1 MKKIR
6 SFITGR
12 RYIQGIKR
20 KLFLSTILAFIFI
33 LTIAFFSIAT
43 AGQPGEDSQ
52 IQLTEGERDWLSA
65 HPVIRIAPDPY
76 FPPIEYFDKNGNYT
90 GIAADYIAIL
100 EEKLGIKFKVV
111 RCKSWNEVLE
121 KARTRRADV
130 LPAAAQTPERSQY
143 VLFCDPHIIL
153 PGVIITRK
161 KAEGTMDMEKI
172 RGMKVSVVKSY
183 VWQEFIQADYPD
195 IDLDLV
201 PDLQSGLRKVSLGG
215 SDALVATL
223 PVAIYYIEREGITN
237 LRVAGETGYFTRL
250 SFASR
255 KDWPEFN
262 SIVRKALNQISSDEK
277 KAILNKWVHLGQES
291 FFKSSKFLGILLT
304 SLLQVIFVLMLIL
317 IWRYYQKKFLQLYP
331 EEKAA
336 SLNIVFF
343 VAAMFILLG
352 VVVWLN
358 ELLDIPCIILGVSK
372 TSINYGEAFFET
384 VLVYLLGVATVFF
397 LVRNLNARKRIEESL
412 RKSETRYRLLAEN
425 VADVIWTVDMDLR
438 FDYISPSVFGLMGYT
453 PEEFMDMTLDGYMTS
468 ASLELCYKAFEEE
481 LALEASGRADPD
493 RTRVLELEHICK
505 NGSIVWVEMN
515 MSPLRDA
522 DGRWTRILGVTRDIT
537 DRRRAKEQIN
547 QSLKEKEILLRE
559 LHHRV
564 NNNMQMILSMLSMQS
579 QKISDEKTLN
589 VLKALEGRIRSVS
602 IIHEKIYRSKDIST
616 INFREYI
623 DSLASYLYQ
632 THRVN
637 SNLIK
642 FTPNVDDI
650 LFEMETSIPLGIIV
664 RELLSNALTHA
675 FPEGEKGEISVD
687 LHSDETTGRY
697 TLIIS
702 DNGAGIPEDM
712 NIRDTETIGL
722 QLVNDLSNQIGGTIE
737 LDRSRGTLF
746 KIIFT
751 KQEYRKRI

>member
-1 MKKIR
+1 MQKIK
-6 SFITGR
+6 SFITDR
-12 RYIQGIKR
+12 QHIQGIKR
-20 KLFLSTILAFIFI
+20 KFLLPVILVFIFI
-33 LTIAFFSIAT
+33 LTAAFFSIAA
-43 AGQPGEDSQ
+43 AGQPNENGQ
-52 IQLTEGERDWLSA
+52 VQLTEKERNWLSA

-76 FPPIEYFDKNGNYT
+76 FPPIEYFDKDGSYT

-100 EEKLGIKFKVV
+100 EEKLGVKFKVV
-111 RCKSWNEVLE
+111 RCKNWNEVLE
-121 KARTRRADV
+121 KARIRKVDV
-130 LPAAAQTPERSQY
+130 LPAAAQTPERSEY
-143 VLFCDPHIIL
+143 VLFCDPHIVL

-183 VWQEFIQADYPD
+183 VWQEFIQADFPD

-223 PVAIYYIEREGITN
+223 PVAIYYIEKEGITN

-255 KDWPEFN
+255 KDWPELN
-262 SIVRKALNQISSDEK
+262 SIVKKALDQITRDEK
-277 KAILNKWVHLGQES
+277 KAILNKWVHLGQKS
-291 FFKSSKFLGILLT
+291 FFKSSEFLGVLLM
-304 SLLQVIFVLMLIL
+304 LFLQVFFILMFIL

-331 EEKAA
+331 KEKTS

-352 VVVWLN
+352 VVVCLN
-358 ELLDIPCIILGVSK
+358 EFLDIPSLIVMVPK
-372 TSINYGEAFFET
+372 TPINYWEAFFET
-384 VLVYLLGVATVFF
+384 TLIYLLGLLTLFY
-397 LVRNLNARKRIEESL
+397 LVHDIYARKRIEESL
-412 RKSETRYRLLAEN
+412 QKSETRYRLLAEN
-425 VADVIWTVDMDLR
+425 AADVKLR
-438 FDYISPSVFGLMGYT
+438 PDYISPSVFTLMGYT
-453 PEEFMDMTLDGYMTS
+453 PEEFMDITLGRFIPP
-468 ASLELCYKAFEEE
+468 ASLELAWRVFKEEKSITV
-481 LALEASGRADPD
+481 LDQADPD
-493 RTRVLELEHICK
+493 RTRTLELEHICK
-505 NGSIVWVEMN
+505 DGSAIWVEMKVSAILDSN
-515 MSPLRDA
+515 N
-522 DGRWTRILGVTRDIT
+522 RWVGIMGVTRDIT
-537 DRRRAKEQIN
+537 DRRRAEDQIK

-564 NNNMQMILSMLSMQS
+564 NNNIQMILSMFSMQS

-589 VLKALEGRIRSVS
+589 VLKDLEGRIRSVS
-602 IIHEKIYRSKDIST
+602 IIHEELYRSKDLSN

-632 THRVN
+632 THKVN

-642 FTPNVDDI
+642 FTSNVDDI
-650 LFEMETSIPLGIIV
+650 LFKMETSIPLGIIV

-675 FPEGEKGEISVD
+675 FPEGEKGEITVD
-687 LHSDETTGRY
+687 LHSDETTGIY

-712 NIRDTETIGL
+712 DIRDTETIGL
-722 QLVNDLSNQIGGTIE
+722 QLVNDLSDQIGGTIE

-746 KIIFT
+746 KITFT